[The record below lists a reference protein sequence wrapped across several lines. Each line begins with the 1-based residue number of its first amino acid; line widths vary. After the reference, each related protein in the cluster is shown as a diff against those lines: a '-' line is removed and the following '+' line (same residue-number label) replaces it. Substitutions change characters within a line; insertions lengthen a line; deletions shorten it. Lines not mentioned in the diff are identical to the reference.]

1 AYSLMS
7 SDFGKLRS
15 IINLLTPGL
24 VYATDGGPFARA
36 IYETVPHEIELVVA
50 RNPLGDRK
58 TTMFAELLG
67 ADDASGVAAAHRAVS
82 PDTIAKFFFIS
93 RLTRTHQTLINTT

>member
-1 AYSLMS
+1 MS

-24 VYATDGGPFARA
+24 VYVTDGGPFARA
-36 IYETVPHEIELVVA
+36 IYKTVPDEIELVVA

-58 TTMFAELLG
+58 TTMFAGLLG
-67 ADDASGVAAAHRAVS
+67 AEDASGVATAHRVC
-82 PDTIAKFFFIS
+82 P
-93 RLTRTHQTLINTT
+93 RTPHWR